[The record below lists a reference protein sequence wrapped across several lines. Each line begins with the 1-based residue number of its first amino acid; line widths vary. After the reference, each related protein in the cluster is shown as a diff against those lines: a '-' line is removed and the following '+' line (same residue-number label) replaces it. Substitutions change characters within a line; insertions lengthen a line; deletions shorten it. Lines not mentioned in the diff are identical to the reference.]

1 MEIALEVAGEAD
13 EDGRG
18 KLQGKIVIILDWY
31 NGREWYNITKRTK
44 YIQSLVSLWPPCKV
58 WNTATI
64 LCARHQDTESGQ
76 E

>member
-31 NGREWYNITKRTK
+31 NGREWYNITKITK
-44 YIQSLVSLWPPCKV
+44 YVQSLESLWPLCTV
-58 WNTATI
+58 YNNTTL
-64 LCARHQDTESGQ
+64 LCARHQETETGQ